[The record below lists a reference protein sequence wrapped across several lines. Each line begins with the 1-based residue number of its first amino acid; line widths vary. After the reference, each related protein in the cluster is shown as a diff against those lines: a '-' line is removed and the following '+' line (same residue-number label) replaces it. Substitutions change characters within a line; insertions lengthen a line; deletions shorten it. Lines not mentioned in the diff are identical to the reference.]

1 MKFKDYYETLGV
13 KRDATQD
20 EIKNAYRKLARKIPM

>member
-1 MKFKDYYETLGV
+1 MGV

-20 EIKNAYRKLARKIPM
+20 EIMRAYHKQARKYRLDVITITVS